1 MENDKTGKKPLGC
14 GGTIV
19 LIILVLLVIHSIEKT
34 PKKEPKLYTGGVQ
47 SDTQAVEEQSDTQAV
62 NSRYLRSVPDKQLQ
76 VSAELVARCVSKGWM
91 QVGSDSNSVYVKVEP
106 LLWKRFTHIRKQK
119 LVQAVMNITWSDAKG
134 QAFVIFMGMTSG
146 NTLARGYLDSGR
158 IEIFE

>member
-1 MENDKTGKKPLGC
+1 MGKDSTEEKSRGC
-14 GGTIV
+14 FGTVV
-19 LIILVLLVIHSIEKT
+19 LIIFGLVVLGALANLIKPEKT
-34 PKKEPKLYTGGVQ
+34 TKKESPKAYTGG
-47 SDTQAVEEQSDTQAV
+47 EQSDKQAV

-106 LLWKRFTHIRKQK
+106 LLWRRFTHIRKQK

-134 QAFVIFMGMTSG
+134 QAFVIFMDMTSG
-146 NTLARGYLDSGR
+146 STLARGYLDTGR
-158 IEIFE
+158 IEILE